1 MSNASATIASTE
13 KRVLVGLGVTGQ
25 SVARWWQRQ
34 GIGFTA
40 IDTRAE
46 LADDPAVFAHVNPQT
61 TAFGDI
67 DSAMLDGCT
76 DMIVS
81 PGSAGSPIG
90 DSSARPGFSYSWRYR
105 FIHGGGK
112 GACDRHHRV

>member
-1 MSNASATIASTE
+1 MSNASATLASTE

-46 LADDPAVFAHVNPQT
+46 LADDPAVFAHVDPQT

-81 PGSAGSPIG
+81 SRSCRCTHQASRCRCRRTQWFAGP
-90 DSSARPGFSYSWRYR
+90 
-105 FIHGGGK
+105 HGQKPQGHLPTRH
-112 GACDRHHRV
+112 ACR